1 RVAAHVLLLG
11 WFWRELAPLSEG
23 QGLVSTA
30 WGVYTVI
37 LLILALRLR
46 LTHLRAIAM
55 TTLFVLVGKLLVID
69 LAELAAIWRIL
80 LFFGFGGAFLILSY
94 FSRKLWRAPDA
105 PQPNSKDVDGDE
117 SRIGDPVEAA

>member
-1 RVAAHVLLLG
+1 LLKIIYRVAAHVLLLG
-11 WFWRELAPLSEG
+11 WFWRELAPLSGG

-46 LTHLRAIAM
+46 LTHLRAIAL
-55 TTLFVLVGKLLVID
+55 TTLFGLVGKLLVID

-94 FSRKLWRAPDA
+94 FSRMLWQAPEE
-105 PQPNSKDVDGDE
+105 PKSTTE
-117 SRIGDPVEAA
+117 